1 MKNAKSGITLM
12 SLLITVIIL
21 IILAGVSIRAITLDN
36 GVFEQAKQ
44 VKRDAE
50 IKDLE
55 EQIDLAIIQAEAK
68 NDIVTLDTIIDQLI
82 RNKIISNESQVNRE
96 TGVITVG
103 EYQIEGKLKAYLE
116 SYYENPDVNQTDIKY
131 FTFALN
137 EQAKT
142 ATITGVKEEYGEKYY
157 YNDVAYVGAIKDGET
172 YITDVVIPAT
182 ITENGVR
189 YTVDKIGASA
199 FYLTLGCSIEEDTLN
214 AYFNSFV
221 LPNTITT
228 IEERAFFNC
237 NQLTNINIP
246 QNVTTIGAVAFSGC
260 TSLRNLTIPNRVNNI
275 GRSAFSGCTNLE
287 SINLPKSLTRIE
299 EILFFDCKNLKSLTI
314 PNSVTSIGAGAFKG
328 CTNLQS
334 LIIPASITKIE
345 SYAFS
350 RWTAE
355 QTIDCQAFK
364 QAPSGWDS
372 NWSTLCNAKILW
384 NVDPTDAKYFTYAL
398 NEETKTAAIT
408 GVKDE
413 YATKYYYLGEGSIG
427 AIKDGTN
434 YITDV
439 VIPSS
444 YTDEKGVTYTIDT
457 IKQNAFMSSKQDSNP
472 ALAVTE
478 AKAYFTSFVIPGSVK
493 TIEENAFHNCPELQ
507 SVTLQAGVTTIGT
520 SVFSYCKKLVN
531 VNLREG
537 LTSIANNA
545 FYNCESLSDI
555 TLPNG
560 VKTLGN
566 EVFYGC
572 TSLEKISI
580 PNSVMSIGKEAFK
593 DCSGLANVTLEEG
606 ITSIGSQAFYGCTS
620 LISLHIP
627 NSVTSIQES
636 TFKGCATL
644 SSITIPSSITTIGAY
659 AFDSCTKLSYISI
672 PESVTSIGARAFQQ
686 CTSLNSITIPKSVT
700 TINVRA
706 FYGWK
711 SSQTINCKHSSKPI
725 GWNTDWNGGSAVVNW
740 GQ

>member
-172 YITDVVIPAT
+172 YITDVVIPASV
-182 ITENGVR
+182 TENGVR
-189 YTVDKIGASA
+189 YTVNKIGASA
-199 FYLTLGCSIEEDTLN
+199 FCLTLRCSIEEDTLN

-246 QNVTTIGAVAFSGC
+246 QNVTTIGEDAFRNC

-275 GRSAFSGCTNLE
+275 GRGAFFCCTNLE

-299 EILFFDCKNLKSLTI
+299 EILFSDCKNLKSLTI
-314 PNSVTSIGAGAFKG
+314 PNSVTSIGAGAFEG

-372 NWSTLCNAKILW
+372 NWSTSCNAKILW
-384 NVDPTDAKYFTYAL
+384 NADPTDAKYFTYAL

-560 VKTLGN
+560 VITLGN
-566 EVFYGC
+566 NVFSDCTNLGSIHIPNTVTSIGEMAFYNCRSLSNVMLPNEITIIDKYTFLGCESLRSITIPNRVTTIGAVAFSGC
-572 TSLEKISI
+572 TSLSSI
-580 PNSVMSIGKEAFK
+580 N
-593 DCSGLANVTLEEG
+593 
-606 ITSIGSQAFYGCTS
+606 
-620 LISLHIP
+620 IP
-627 NSVTSIQES
+627 NSVTSIG
-636 TFKGCATL
+636 TN
-644 SSITIPSSITTIGAY
+644 
-659 AFDSCTKLSYISI
+659 AFAS
-672 PESVTSIGARAFQQ
+672 
-686 CTSLNSITIPKSVT
+686 CTSLNSIRIPSSVT
-700 TINVRA
+700 TMGSYPFNR
-706 FYGWK
+706 WT
-711 SSQTINCKHSSKPI
+711 SSQTINCEHSSQPS
-725 GWNTDWNGGSAVVNW
+725 GWDTNWKTSCNAVVNW
-740 GQ
+740 NQ